1 MKRLKQ
7 ILSGVFIAALV
18 AVSAVPAQKAEA
30 AVPELSIASKDNKVP
45 VYQAG
50 KAQKWTLVVSNHTGQ
65 DMGNVVN
72 SARTGRYRGCMAI
85 SDGFPKLPHSHQ
97 HTGQLPEGSGI

>member
-1 MKRLKQ
+1 MKKLKQ

-65 DMGNVVN
+65 DMGNVVI
-72 SARTGRYRGCMAI
+72 APERGCMAV

>member
-50 KAQKWTLVVSNHTGQ
+50 KAQKWTLVVSNHRPGYGKCS
-65 DMGNVVN
+65 D

>member
-1 MKRLKQ
+1 MKKLKQ

-30 AVPELSIASKDNKVP
+30 AVPELSIASKDNKLP

-65 DMGNVVN
+65 DMGNVVI
-72 SARTGRYRGCMAI
+72 APELGDTGDAWP
-85 SDGFPKLPHSHQ
+85 F
-97 HTGQLPEGSGI
+97 